1 MNQTLDISD
10 WDGVGP
16 CSAEFRPG
24 RTRLHGH
31 LRSLGPTFFLGTTL
45 VVAWWCR
52 AVFQLDCCHGGGVG
66 LGDILRNTARH
77 PGALRSGVNTH
88 HAADDACASGAH
100 PEPDAR
106 GHLCIGCT
114 FGCSLG
120 RDGRR
125 VLRVCGCACSWPV
138 RRLCAVWGGSCCCCW
153 ASTGSAVPGRPNVNP
168 KSVRRDRHNCTCS
181 PADTSWLPSSG
192 VALADLPANDPVHH
206 PGRI

>member
-1 MNQTLDISD
+1 MVSGRVPQNSAQAEPASMAICVRRVRLFFSAQP
-10 WDGVGP
+10 WSWLGGVGP
-16 CSAEFRPG
+16 CSG
-24 RTRLHGH
+24 WT
-31 LRSLGPTFFLGTTL
+31 
-45 VVAWWCR
+45 
-52 AVFQLDCCHGGGVG
+52 AVEVGHGGGVG

-153 ASTGSAVPGRPNVNP
+153 ASTGSAVPGLPNVNP
-168 KSVRRDRHNCTCS
+168 KSVRRDRHNWTCS

-192 VALADLPANDPVHH
+192 VAPADLPANDPVHH